1 MEKESKK
8 NNLKVII
15 SVIILILILAIIILC
30 MMPKLN
36 KMSKEE
42 MLEIAIDYSGVDET
56 NHRKT
61 NKFFLDLSD
70 NLSKA
75 EEQVGKVFKVEEY
88 VDNIQQDYCE
98 FDYTAVKV
106 GLYLAS
112 EDLAN
117 LKKDSKICVV
127 GKLTD
132 IQQNKK
138 FMMGFDYEELVFEIR
153 NCYLVE
159 E

>member
-8 NNLKVII
+8 FNLKIVIPA
-15 SVIILILILAIIILC
+15 IILILVLVIIILC

-36 KMSKEE
+36 KMTKEE
-42 MLEIAIDYSGVDET
+42 MLGIAIDYSGVDET

-61 NKFFLDLSD
+61 NSFFLDLSD
-70 NLSKA
+70 NLAKA
-75 EEQVGKVFKVEEY
+75 EEQVGKVFKVEDCI
-88 VDNIQQDYCE
+88 DNIQKDYCE

-106 GLYLAS
+106 RLYLAS

-117 LKKDSKICVV
+117 LKKDVKICAV
-127 GKLTD
+127 GKLTN
-132 IQQNKK
+132 IQRNKK

-153 NCYLVE
+153 ECYLVE